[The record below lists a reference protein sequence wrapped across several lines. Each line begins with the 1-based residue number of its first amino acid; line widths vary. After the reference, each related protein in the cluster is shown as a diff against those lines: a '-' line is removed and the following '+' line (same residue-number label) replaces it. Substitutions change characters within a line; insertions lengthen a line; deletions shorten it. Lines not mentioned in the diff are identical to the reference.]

1 MDAVRSFCTPVG
13 ETRRMQTRPLRAA
26 SRSRF
31 LDGDGALLVLGSVC
45 STLFVAAVAT
55 AFVSVGWAAVVVLGW
70 LALVAV
76 GCLVVCAGRL
86 VGRR

>member
-1 MDAVRSFCTPVG
+1 
-13 ETRRMQTRPLRAA
+13 MQNRLVRAA
-26 SRSRF
+26 SPSRF
-31 LDGDGALLVLGSVC
+31 LDGDGALLVLGSIC

-70 LALVAV
+70 LAFVAV

-86 VGRR
+86 GSRR